1 MKSVFRLAFMAALVP
16 MLAYGQSVQTFII
29 DPQPPEPSLEKTVDF
44 FTSTTTPSV
53 VMGSGA
59 QDDGSGGGIYLY
71 TTSSGFLSGP
81 WVKTTIDPAGDF
93 YERSAA
99 FLFPGDTYPGIVA
112 SRSGQLVVY
121 FNPMNWGGDP
131 TQLWPAWVINPNAG
145 CNDLHVADLDQDGLP
160 DVVCSATS
168 ALGTKS
174 FIAFQNNPNDWE
186 ILDDPFRVPGSSD
199 SIGDGVDV
207 LSIHGGPRIN
217 VVGATESGVYWFK
230 NPKLNGGNP
239 RHHVWK
245 GFFVGSVGNGGATIG
260 TGVFNRSRESI
271 VVASYE
277 EPFAEGLVWYE
288 PHANPHLPWALHIVD
303 STYSF
308 VHQINTGDFYGT
320 PYFIVGEI
328 EQACGTPE
336 IEGYHPGI
344 PCRVTMFLLGHGSFS
359 PFLIYDQG
367 THNQSVIPYNGGLL
381 VVGANHDV
389 YGTLYPA
396 LQAWFLS
403 E

>member
-1 MKSVFRLAFMAALVP
+1 VRIPQPVPNKGTVMKLKHFALVVTLAP

-29 DPQPPEPSLEKTVDF
+29 DPQPSGQSLEKTVDF

-53 VMGSGA
+53 VMGT
-59 QDDGSGGGIYLY
+59 DNGIYLY
-71 TTSSGFLSGP
+71 TSSSGSLSGP
-81 WVKTTIDPAGDF
+81 WVMTTIDPAGNF

-99 FLFPGDTYPGIVA
+99 LLFPGDTYPGVVA

-121 FNPMNWGGDP
+121 FNPTNWGGDP

-168 ALGTKS
+168 LYGTKS

-186 ILDDPFRVPGSSD
+186 IVDDPFRIPGSPD
-199 SIGDGVDV
+199 SIGDGIAV

-217 VVGATESGVYWFK
+217 VVGATNSGVYWFK

-239 RHHVWK
+239 RRDLWK
-245 GFFVGSVGNGGATIG
+245 GFFVGDGDPGATIG

-277 EPFAEGLVWYE
+277 ETFANGLVWYE
-288 PHANPHLPWALHIVD
+288 PHANPHTPWISHIVD
-303 STYSF
+303 STYRD

-336 IEGYHPGI
+336 IEGDHPGL
-344 PCRVTMFLLGHGSFS
+344 PCRVTMFLFGHGSFS

-367 THNQSVIPYNGGLL
+367 THNQSVVPYNGGLL

-389 YGTLYPA
+389 YGTLA
-396 LQAWFLS
+396 GK
-403 E
+403 